1 MENFLNSINS
11 VDINDSASLSAFSN
25 LVANRRIKNG
35 IYKSSTRFRND
46 SLMDN
51 YNDGFGFVPAYD
63 VLGGPQN
70 LSYNS
75 NNDNIE
81 ISTLFGNPIGTD
93 GHISYYSNSVLK
105 FLTPDRFLRFNE
117 LIRRFNID
125 IHKDV
130 GYDYSK
136 YKNNGNATPKFY
148 IDEFDDSGSYFTVF
162 NDLDYGNYYI
172 KRDFAWDGVNEK
184 IIPDVP
190 ESFVFSDL
198 IRRKYLLEMSNNVY
212 FNKEEV
218 EQSYL
223 PNYDE
228 LRSVDEKSTLE
239 SKRNSYDFS
248 VYGKILN
255 DNSYLEKI
263 TEYNR
268 NIGGDGYYIKEN
280 PYAVD
285 KESYDFINKLFNN
298 SNHFR
303 KKGDYKDV
311 DITKDK
317 DGNLT
322 TFNTVVKNMSY
333 AYYEEN
339 KIKEIGKAE
348 TSFNSSV
355 GIGKY
360 DGDKISLLLRN
371 TNKLFRENKIKTL
384 VNRFKTDGGELFK
397 NDELVTSYTED
408 HGISRGRNLLKKGG
422 ADPNDVF
429 ENPYCRVWTAAHQY
443 SKLKHRIRPFY
454 DGETPI
460 SIENLQN
467 SFGSDLRPN
476 NGAQRLGNNS
486 VLKNDGFVRISPEHN
501 KGKFSDIKN
510 IKKYMFSLE
519 NLAWRDVINSAGLSA
534 EQRGPNY
541 GRIMWFPPYNLKFT
555 ENVNVEWNANK
566 FIGRGEQI
574 YTYTNTDRSGT
585 LSFTL
590 LIDHP
595 SIINKWRT
603 TSEDVDKNP
612 YEDDLLR
619 FFAGCQTLD
628 GNASGKQ
635 DEQPQQE
642 EPNPSTTPKLGKNT
656 TTFAYVMFFPN
667 NYTGHDDDYDTA
679 MDNLLQYENSGSTL
693 GSQPNVFCVDSS
705 FANHTMYSANTS
717 EYKLNYDLTDEIK
730 EKVKSTLLSEEND
743 ENLVIIPIFNADSGY
758 TKLVE
763 LVTNES
769 IFGISTTS
777 NTCNI
782 EKIRYQGFASSHG
795 IEEINDELSLR
806 RANMIAKIVNNN
818 SFELQSVSNKEYGDS
833 RVIEVLRSNSAST
846 INTIDAKIAR
856 SAVLMVDVVWDENTK
871 ANNEVEYYEDGG
883 DVITTAFG
891 IQPILVENL
900 DSGQTESNEHSLQHE
915 EADYSYRYDN
925 EYLYFNEVRGN
936 EMVYK
941 SILDKVKYFSPA
953 FHSITPEG
961 FNSRLTFLQQCTRQG
976 PTMSVSGGRVNTNS
990 DDYLKFAGNLAFGR
1004 PPYCILRIGDFFHT
1018 KICITSLS
1026 IDYDNGG
1033 GLQWDL
1039 NPEGIGVQP
1048 MFANVNI
1055 NFNFIGGQDIAGPV
1069 ERLQNAV
1076 SYNYYANTSIY
1087 EIKSDFG
1094 RSRNS
1099 DSKEP
1104 IKVPYDPYIGTST
1117 DFYHEGV

>member
-1 MENFLNSINS
+1 MDNFLNSINS

-25 LVANRRIKNG
+25 FIVNRNIKNG
-35 IYKSSTRFRND
+35 VYKSSTRFRND
-46 SLMDN
+46 VLMDN
-51 YNDGFGFVPAYD
+51 YNDGFGFVPIYD
-63 VLGGPQN
+63 IFDGPKN

-75 NNDNIE
+75 NNDNVE
-81 ISTLFGNPIGTD
+81 ISTLFGNPIGVD
-93 GHISYYSNSVLK
+93 GHIFYHPNSFLR
-105 FLTPDRFLRFNE
+105 FLTPKRFIRFNE
-117 LIRRFNID
+117 LIRRNNID

-148 IDEFDDSGSYFTVF
+148 IDEFDDSGNFFTEF
-162 NDLDYGNYYI
+162 NDSDYGDYYV
-172 KRDFAWDGVNEK
+172 KRDSAWNGINEK
-184 IIPDVP
+184 IIPDIP

-228 LRSVDEKSTLE
+228 LRSVEEKSTLE

-248 VYGKILN
+248 VYGKLLN

-285 KESYDFINKLFNN
+285 RESYDFINKLFNN

-311 DITKDK
+311 EITNNK

-322 TFNTVVKNMSY
+322 SFNTVVKNRSY
-333 AYYEEN
+333 NYYEEN
-339 KIKEIGKAE
+339 NVQEIDKTE

-360 DGDKISLLLRN
+360 DYDNVSNLLRN
-371 TNKLFRENKIKTL
+371 TNKFFRENKIKSL
-384 VNRFKTDGGELFK
+384 VNRFKSGNGESFVD
-397 NDELVTSYTED
+397 DELVSSYTKE
-408 HGISRGRNLLKKGG
+408 HGLSRGRNLLRKGEPDSDTG
-422 ADPNDVF
+422 F

-454 DGETPI
+454 DGGTPMT
-460 SIENLQN
+460 IENLQQ
-467 SFGSDLRPN
+467 SFGNDLRPN
-476 NGAQRLGNNS
+476 NGAKRLGNNS
-486 VLKNDGFVRISPEHN
+486 VLKKDGFVRISPEHN
-501 KGKFSDIKN
+501 KGKFSD

-534 EQRGPNY
+534 EQRGPND

-612 YEDDLLR
+612 YEEDLLR
-619 FFAGCQTLD
+619 FFAGCNPLD
-628 GNASGKQ
+628 GNAAGQQ
-635 DEQPQQE
+635 DDIQPQQT
-642 EPNPSTTPKLGKNT
+642 PQPSRTPKLGKNT
-656 TTFAYVMFFPN
+656 STFAYVMFFPN
-667 NYTGHDDDYDTA
+667 NYTGRDDGYDLA
-679 MDNLLQYENSGSTL
+679 MENLLQYENCDSAPNTD
-693 GSQPNVFCVDSS
+693 PNVFCVDRY
-705 FANHTMYSANTS
+705 FENDTMYSANTS
-717 EYKLNYDLTDEIK
+717 WYGLNCELTNELEDM
-730 EKVKSTLLSEEND
+730 VKKTLLSKEND
-743 ENLVIIPIFNADSGY
+743 ENLVIIPLFNPESGY
-758 TKLVE
+758 TKLNE
-763 LVTNES
+763 LVTNDS
-769 IFGISTTS
+769 IFGISTE
-777 NTCNI
+777 NGKCKI
-782 EKIRYQGFASSHG
+782 EKIRVNGFASSHG
-795 IEEINDELSLR
+795 IPKNNDELSLR
-806 RANMIAKIVNNN
+806 RSNMIYDIVSRN
-818 SFELQSVSNKEYGDS
+818 SFELGIIRNLEMGDS
-833 RVIEVLRSNSAST
+833 CVIQVQPSNSATT
-846 INTIDAKIAR
+846 INKLDAKIAR
-856 SAVLMVDVVWDENTK
+856 SAVLMIDVVWNENVK
-871 ANNEVEYYEDGG
+871 PSNEVEYEG
-883 DVITTAFG
+883 DESGNTSTAFNLETIATDDLEPEQSG
-891 IQPILVENL
+891 GNEYAIQRVVS
-900 DSGQTESNEHSLQHE
+900 DT
-915 EADYSYRYDN
+915 SYRYDN
-925 EYLYFNEVRGN
+925 EYLYFNEVRGD

-976 PTMSVSGGRVNTNS
+976 PTMSVSGGRVNTQS
-990 DDYLKFAGNLAFGR
+990 DDYLKYAGNLAFGR
-1004 PPYCILRIGDFFHT
+1004 PPYCVLRIGDFFHT

-1069 ERLQNAV
+1069 ERLQNAI

-1094 RSRNS
+1094 SNRNS
-1099 DSKEP
+1099 DNSP
-1104 IKVPYDPYIGTST
+1104 IKVPYDPFVGDNV
-1117 DFYHEGV
+1117 DFYSDDV